1 MGWRRCHP
9 RATNLVEVGEGGV
22 KSPQPKRRRP
32 VCQYR
37 IRGRGI
43 VENFFGTGFWPH
55 VFPLYINCLPTVPAK
70 SPRRSVEGHTRPAL
84 RQSAAL
90 FRSTAPMPGKVRDR
104 GSRADRCAPLAG
116 TVRGPLP
123 ELDPGRAPRGR
134 VARPCACV
142 AIAKSSSRGD
152 GARHR
157 AWPAPGPGPRCAGRP
172 TGPGRPVSRHAGA
185 LTTSSVAP
193 MPGRCGD
200 RRGRVERVAGLAD
213 AVRWPVPRVRQP
225 ARGSWPHGPPR
236 CAVALSRQP

>member
-1 MGWRRCHP
+1 MSPPGDQPSRGR
-9 RATNLVEVGEGGV
+9 GGGV

-134 VARPCACV
+134 VARPCAC
-142 AIAKSSSRGD
+142 ASRSRSR
-152 GARHR
+152 AAVRHPRGVRR
-157 AWPAPGPGPRCAGRP
+157 AARCAGRCQR
-172 TGPGRPVSRHAGA
+172 RPC
-185 LTTSSVAP
+185 
-193 MPGRCGD
+193 RC
-200 RRGRVERVAGLAD
+200 
-213 AVRWPVPRVRQP
+213 
-225 ARGSWPHGPPR
+225 PPR
-236 CAVALSRQP
+236 CQCRAAPRLSRPRP